1 MTIKKRLFFS
11 NLLMAI
17 APLAA
22 FLIVFSVADEMEDTF
37 LKDTGDDEIRTVTAP
52 LFEIQSLVDN
62 ADPVLLLENSDAQRE
77 LLEKTAAKGYH
88 LEAAQNGRVLF
99 SSLSGK
105 EKSRIA
111 KYVGPVVLSPAE
123 SDSRTLWVY
132 NDERKFLRHSV
143 ETLSP
148 PLVFSATG
156 IIKEKK
162 PEKKKEAGSAVLIIT
177 GGILLIAAAILTVI
191 LVSLFLAKRI
201 VKNIV
206 IPLDNLCEGAER
218 IQEGNLDE
226 NIPSGG
232 VEELEKVCGAFNE
245 MQRRLKANIQKNLVY
260 EANRKEMLAGIS
272 HDLRTPLTSIKN
284 YVKGL
289 QDEIAKTPEK
299 QREYLDVV
307 YRKSCVMEVL
317 INQLFLFSKLETGN
331 LPFQF
336 KPVPI
341 QKYMV
346 TVLDSLEY
354 DLKKNDA
361 ALTLDSSCTNEEV
374 FLDTE
379 QMTRVITNILEN
391 SVKYNPGRHINITVT
406 VSPVRETGKLVIRIQ
421 DDGAGVPEKQFPHLF
436 ESFYRGDESRNN
448 YADGSG
454 LGLAIAKNIVIAH
467 NGSISAENQNGLAIT
482 ITLPME
488 KEKENES

>member
-11 NLLMAI
+11 NVLMAI
-17 APLAA
+17 APLATL
-22 FLIVFSVADEMEDTF
+22 LILSGVADEMEDIF
-37 LKDTGDDEIRTVTAP
+37 
-52 LFEIQSLVDN
+52 F
-62 ADPVLLLENSDAQRE
+62 
-77 LLEKTAAKGYH
+77 
-88 LEAAQNGRVLF
+88 
-99 SSLSGK
+99 K
-105 EKSRIA
+105 EEEM
-111 KYVGPVVLSPAE
+111 G
-123 SDSRTLWVY
+123 
-132 NDERKFLRHSV
+132 
-143 ETLSP
+143 
-148 PLVFSATG
+148 
-156 IIKEKK
+156 
-162 PEKKKEAGSAVLIIT
+162 AGSIAVIIT
-177 GGILLIAAAILTVI
+177 GGVLLIAAAIFIVI
-191 LVSLFLAKRI
+191 LVSLFLANRM

-206 IPLDNLCEGAER
+206 IPLDNLIEGAQR

-245 MQRRLKANIQKNLVY
+245 MQRRLKANIQKNGIY

-289 QDEIAKTPEK
+289 QDDIAKTPEK

-307 YRKSCVMEVL
+307 YRKSCVMEML

-341 QKYMV
+341 QKYIV

-354 DLKKNDA
+354 DLKKNNA
-361 ALTLDSSCTNEEV
+361 ALTLNSSCTGEQV
-374 FLDTE
+374 LLDTE
-379 QMTRVITNILEN
+379 QMTRVITNILDN

-406 VSPVRETGKLVIRIQ
+406 VLPKRETGKLIIRIQ
-421 DDGAGVPEKQFPHLF
+421 DDGAGVPEKQFSHLF

-448 YADGSG
+448 YAEGSG

-488 KEKENES
+488 KENES

>member
-37 LKDTGDDEIRTVTAP
+37 LKDTGDEEIRTVTP
-52 LFEIQSLVDN
+52 IFEIQNLIDN
-62 ADPVLLLENSDAQRE
+62 ADPVLLLENSGAQRE

-99 SSLSGK
+99 SNLTGK

-111 KYVGPVVLSPAE
+111 KYIGPVNLSPAQ
-123 SDSRTLWVY
+123 SDPGTLWVY
-132 NDERKFLRHSV
+132 KDERKFLRHTV
-143 ETLSP
+143 ETVSP
-148 PLVFSATG
+148 PLVFSAAG
-156 IIKEKK
+156 IKEKK
-162 PEKKKEAGSAVLIIT
+162 PEKEVDAGAAAAIIT
-177 GGILLIAAAILTVI
+177 GGILLIAAAIFTVI

-206 IPLDNLCEGAER
+206 IPLDKLCEGAER

-245 MQRRLKANIQKNLVY
+245 MQRRLKANIQKNGIY
-260 EANRKEMLAGIS
+260 EQNRKEMLAGIS

-289 QDEIAKTPEK
+289 QDDIAKTPEK

-354 DLKKNDA
+354 DLKKNNA
-361 ALTLDSSCTNEEV
+361 ALTLDSSCTGEQV
-374 FLDTE
+374 LLDTE
-379 QMTRVITNILEN
+379 QMTRVITNILDN
-391 SVKYNPGRHINITVT
+391 SVKYNPDRHINITVT
-406 VSPVRETGKLVIRIQ
+406 VFPVTETGKLVIRIQ
-421 DDGAGVPEKQFPHLF
+421 DDGVGVPEKQFSHLF

-448 YADGSG
+448 YAEGSG
-454 LGLAIAKNIVIAH
+454 LGLAIAKTIVIAH

-488 KEKENES
+488 KENES

>member
-1 MTIKKRLFFS
+1 MTIKKRLFYS
-11 NLLMAI
+11 NVLMAI

-22 FLIVFSVADEMEDTF
+22 FLILFSVAGEMEDTF
-37 LKDTGDDEIRTVTAP
+37 FKDTDDEEIRTADEP
-52 LFEIQSLVDN
+52 LFEIQNLIDN
-62 ADPVLLLENSDAQRE
+62 SDPVLLIENSDAQRE

-88 LEAAQNGRVLF
+88 LEAAQGSRVLF
-99 SSLSGK
+99 SNVTGK

-111 KYVGPVVLSPAE
+111 KYVNPVVPSHAQ
-123 SDSRTLWVY
+123 SDPRTLWVY
-132 NDERKFLRHSV
+132 KDEKKFLRYSV
-143 ETLSP
+143 ETISP
-148 PLVFSATG
+148 PLVFIAAG
-156 IIKEKK
+156 IKEKK
-162 PEKKKEAGSAVLIIT
+162 QEKEMEAGSIAVIIT
-177 GGILLIAAAILTVI
+177 GGVLLIAAAIFIVI
-191 LVSLFLAKRI
+191 LVSLFLANRM

-206 IPLDNLCEGAER
+206 LPLDNLSEGAQR

-226 NIPSGG
+226 DIPFGG

-245 MQRRLKANIQKNLVY
+245 MQRRLKANIQKNGIY
-260 EANRKEMLAGIS
+260 EQNRKEMLAGIS

-289 QDEIAKTPEK
+289 QDDIAKTPEK

-354 DLKKNDA
+354 DLKKNNA
-361 ALTLDSSCTNEEV
+361 ALTLNSSCTGEAV
-374 FLDTE
+374 LLDTE
-379 QMTRVITNILEN
+379 QMTRVITNILDN

-406 VSPVRETGKLVIRIQ
+406 VLPVRETGKLVIRIQ
-421 DDGAGVPEKQFPHLF
+421 DDGVGVPEKQFSHLF

-448 YADGSG
+448 YAEGSG

-467 NGSISAENQNGLAIT
+467 NGNISAENQNGLAIT

-488 KEKENES
+488 KENES

>member
-11 NLLMAI
+11 NVLMAI
-17 APLAA
+17 APLATL
-22 FLIVFSVADEMEDTF
+22 LILSGVADEMEDIF
-37 LKDTGDDEIRTVTAP
+37 
-52 LFEIQSLVDN
+52 F
-62 ADPVLLLENSDAQRE
+62 
-77 LLEKTAAKGYH
+77 
-88 LEAAQNGRVLF
+88 
-99 SSLSGK
+99 K
-105 EKSRIA
+105 EKEM
-111 KYVGPVVLSPAE
+111 G
-123 SDSRTLWVY
+123 
-132 NDERKFLRHSV
+132 
-143 ETLSP
+143 
-148 PLVFSATG
+148 
-156 IIKEKK
+156 
-162 PEKKKEAGSAVLIIT
+162 AGSIAVIIT
-177 GGILLIAAAILTVI
+177 GGILLIAAAVFIVI
-191 LVSLFLAKRI
+191 LVSLFLANRM

-206 IPLDNLCEGAER
+206 LPLDNLSEGAQR

-226 NIPSGG
+226 DIPFGG

-245 MQRRLKANIQKNLVY
+245 MQRRLKANIQKNGIY

-289 QDEIAKTPEK
+289 QDDIAKTPEK

-341 QKYMV
+341 QKYIV

-354 DLKKNDA
+354 DLKKNNA
-361 ALTLDSSCTNEEV
+361 ALTLNSSCTGEQV
-374 FLDTE
+374 LLDTE
-379 QMTRVITNILEN
+379 QMTRVITNILDN
-391 SVKYNPGRHINITVT
+391 SVKYNPLRHINITVT
-406 VSPVRETGKLVIRIQ
+406 VLPERETGKLVIRIQ
-421 DDGAGVPEKQFPHLF
+421 DDGAGVPEKQFSHLF

-448 YADGSG
+448 YAEGSG

-488 KEKENES
+488 KENES

>member
-1 MTIKKRLFFS
+1 MTIKKRLFYS

-22 FLIVFSVADEMEDTF
+22 FLILFGVADEIREDIF
-37 LKDTGDDEIRTVTAP
+37 FKDTDDEEIRTADEL
-52 LFEIQSLVDN
+52 LFEIQNLIENS
-62 ADPVLLLENSDAQRE
+62 DPVLLIENSDAQRE

-88 LEAAQNGRVLF
+88 LEAAQGGRVLF
-99 SSLSGK
+99 SNLTGK

-111 KYVGPVVLSPAE
+111 KYAGPVVLSPAQ
-123 SDSRTLWVY
+123 SDPRTLWVY
-132 NDERKFLRHSV
+132 KGERKYLRHSV
-143 ETLSP
+143 ETISP
-148 PLVFSATG
+148 PLVFIAAG
-156 IIKEKK
+156 AKEKE
-162 PEKKKEAGSAVLIIT
+162 PDEEMGAGSIAVIIT
-177 GGILLIAAAILTVI
+177 GGVLLIAAAIFIVI
-191 LVSLFLAKRI
+191 LVSLFLANRM

-206 IPLDNLCEGAER
+206 LPLDNLSEGAQR

-226 NIPSGG
+226 DIPPGG

-245 MQRRLKANIQKNLVY
+245 MQRRLKANIQKNLIY

-289 QDEIAKTPEK
+289 QDDIAKTPEK

-341 QKYMV
+341 QKYIV

-354 DLKKNDA
+354 DLKKNNA
-361 ALTLDSSCTNEEV
+361 ALTLNSSCTGEQV
-374 FLDTE
+374 LLDTE
-379 QMTRVITNILEN
+379 QMTRVITNILDN

-406 VSPVRETGKLVIRIQ
+406 VFPERETGKLVSEYRMTEPACRKSSFPICLKAFTGGMSHEITMPRE
-421 DDGAGVPEKQFPHLF
+421 AGW
-436 ESFYRGDESRNN
+436 
-448 YADGSG
+448 G
-454 LGLAIAKNIVIAH
+454 LRLPK
-467 NGSISAENQNGLAIT
+467 
-482 ITLPME
+482 TL
-488 KEKENES
+488 